1 MIIKEFHGMPLTWI
15 KITPGDTVTSI
26 PAGAYYYKELEIGYD
41 SGDYAFLE
49 GNVIVGASSGA
60 MGIVRSCTVTSGTVG
75 GGNAA
80 GKIRFHSWNGINFTN
95 NEKIKVGADSDVGD
109 IDGSAPAECADEY
122 AYKEAV
128 AMDIL
133 VCAQSNTQRIAFGYK
148 KISTDQTSGLG
159 LPLSN
164 GSSILISD
172 ASAIKNFNVVD
183 AVSGSAG
190 SVIIVGSF

>member
-1 MIIKEFHGMPLTWI
+1 MITKEFHGMPLTWI

-26 PAGAYYYKELEIGYD
+26 PAGAYIYKELEIGYD
-41 SGDYAFLE
+41 SGDYSFVE
-49 GNVIVGASSGA
+49 GNVIVGATSGA
-60 MGIVRSCTVTSGTVG
+60 MGIVRSCTVASGTVG

-80 GKIRFHSWNGINFTN
+80 GKIRFHSWNGINFTD
-95 NEKIKVGADSDVGD
+95 NEKIKVGADADVGD
-109 IDGSAPAECADEY
+109 IDGSAPTACDDNY

-133 VCAQSNTQRIAFGYK
+133 VCAQTNTQRIAFGYSK
-148 KISTDQTSGLG
+148 LLTDQTSGLG
-159 LPLSN
+159 IELPSN
-164 GSSILISD
+164 SSILISD

-190 SVIIVGSF
+190 SIIIVGSF